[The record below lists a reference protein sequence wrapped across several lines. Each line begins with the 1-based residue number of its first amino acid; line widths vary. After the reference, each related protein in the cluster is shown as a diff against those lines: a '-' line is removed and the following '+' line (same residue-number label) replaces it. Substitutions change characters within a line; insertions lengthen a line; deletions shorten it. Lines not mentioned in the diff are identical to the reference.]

1 MDASRYFY
9 QQLSGRFF
17 RITLLS
23 FFLFIS
29 ITSLLVLREIQV
41 TSMVGDTLPSLTE
54 QNNQQQQVLTTY
66 LALDDL
72 ANRNNADNLASDYAQ
87 VQLQINKISLL
98 IKKSKS
104 QLDLMYIGHK
114 EFSGVIDKL
123 TKNHDRNN
131 QLKQNTIIQ
140 LQLINDQLSSHIKEK
155 KRQTSLLLKQISL
168 DRFTDKVTA
177 NRAKAYAVQLTEL
190 SQSQQLQ
197 QTIIR
202 ALLAFQQLNLQSP
215 ILEFDDV
222 SAELKQAITFFLPE
236 ERLVSK
242 RTSLLDAQ
250 LITLEQLLFSKQNS
264 VATWRSHLRLSR
276 LYVDFIKQQQQKL
289 QQLILKTSSAKSLP
303 INNKIFLIDWIPAE
317 IKDVL
322 AQQKITLNNQHLQL
336 SVLVIITLLFLLLM
350 KIVFGAKERI
360 RNHGQDSVQLFT
372 QFIENMNKNS
382 DEKFTP
388 GILNSLENKKIAEQ
402 FQQSY
407 ESVINPEHSEK
418 EYQQQLEEQQ
428 AANQHISQQF
438 EEIQK
443 LKSCIEYLELA
454 ASEHSLHQKPQDNAS
469 NEKLS
474 HMVIRTMLQSQ
485 IVSIGAGVTSLQV
498 YRQLT
503 RIFDWCRQNRI
514 RSELSLSMQS
524 MTLSDVALHCE
535 IDTVLLNII
544 TDAHFQRNKVYY
556 QQDTKLLTHAKVD
569 VRLFHRLLSGVCR
582 LLLSDLFKANLQL
595 SACVVDKN
603 EGQQIV
609 RFDFYVKTSRAI
621 AKVPQDIERLLMVE
635 QPGSEKIMSNETLD
649 YLSLLFSSLHV
660 TDKNVQLQDNGY
672 QFSFTLPIAFADA
685 TPEIPSNKIDL
696 HQANILLL
704 SDDNSIRDTIENAIS
719 SANGLIEILA
729 KPEFFIQRLSTAH
742 LNEKKVDV
750 VILGSDYYSTS
761 LENIQQHIVNLA
773 KDIQPKLF
781 VIQPFFSAS
790 LDRHG
795 LFEQTENLLKTI
807 GFQQSISDI
816 LTTDKMSNSKL
827 DANIF
832 MEHQYLATQ
841 VEVLFAVEKPLE
853 HLVLLRILQWLGL
866 QVKIVCQPKAMIDC
880 WTSGRYLLLFTEF
893 DQSPFIEMAAGKGVR
908 RDIFTFGKDAFLREN
923 NQTLTEIWGVFT
935 VPEIFNIDALVTL
948 LQLWLKPKKTK
959 VVPSDKLEKH
969 TAKIQKIKKAGVQ
982 TLNTNKQPEKVLST
996 LDLIKTTKQHQPAPL
1011 DLEKYA
1017 QNQGSA
1023 ALAAVMLDDYIIELD
1038 DVVRKL
1044 SLALEAQNYQ
1054 LGICLTH
1061 SLIKTGTILAAQNF
1075 TSACQQLLAAI
1086 NQSETVEHK
1095 QVTVL
1100 FDELGHQKQKLN
1112 HFAEAV

>member
-41 TSMVGDTLPSLTE
+41 TSIVGDTLPSLTE

-87 VQLQINKISLL
+87 VQLQINKISSL

-140 LQLINDQLSSHIKEK
+140 LQLINDQLSSDIKEK

-168 DRFTDKVTA
+168 DRFTDKVTK
-177 NRAKAYAVQLTEL
+177 NRTKAYAVQLTEL

-222 SAELKQAITFFLPE
+222 SAELKQVITFFLPE

-242 RTSLLDAQ
+242 RTSLLTTQ
-250 LITLEQLLFSKQNS
+250 LITLEQLLFSQQNS
-264 VATWRSHLRLSR
+264 VAKWRSHLRLSR

-289 QQLILKTSSAKSLP
+289 QQLILKISSAKSSP
-303 INNKIFLIDWIPAE
+303 INNKILLINWIPAE

-322 AQQKITLNNQHLQL
+322 AQQKITLNNQNLQL
-336 SVLVIITLLFLLLM
+336 SVLVIITLFFLLLVKM
-350 KIVFGAKERI
+350 VFGAKEKI
-360 RNHGQDSVQLFT
+360 RNHGQDGVQLFT
-372 QFIENMNKNS
+372 QFIEKMNKNS
-382 DEKFTP
+382 DEKCTP
-388 GILNSLENKKIAEQ
+388 NILNSLENKKIAEQ

-418 EYQQQLEEQQ
+418 EYQQQLKEQQ

-443 LKSCIEYLELA
+443 LKSGIEYLESA
-454 ASEHSLHQKPQDNAS
+454 ASEHSLHQKYQDNAS
-469 NEKLS
+469 NKKLS
-474 HMVIRTMLQSQ
+474 NMVIRTMLQSQ
-485 IVSIGAGVTSLQV
+485 SVSIGAGVTSLQV

-514 RSELSLSMQS
+514 RSELSSSRQS

-535 IDTVLLNII
+535 IDAALLNII

-609 RFDFYVKTSRAI
+609 RFDFYVKTSKAI

-635 QPGSEKIMSNETLD
+635 EPGSEKIMSNDTLD

-704 SDDNSIRDTIENAIS
+704 SDDNSIRDTIENAVS
-719 SANGLIEILA
+719 SANGLIESLA
-729 KPEFFIQRLSTAH
+729 KPKFFIQRLSTAH

-750 VILGSDYYSTS
+750 VILGSDYYAKS
-761 LENIQQHIVNLA
+761 LENIRQHIEGLA

-781 VIQPFFSAS
+781 VIQPFFNAA
-790 LDRHG
+790 LDRNG
-795 LFEQTENLLKTI
+795 LFEQTENPLKI
-807 GFQQSISDI
+807 EELQQSISDV
-816 LTTDKMSNSKL
+816 LTTNKMNNRIF

-832 MEHQYLATQ
+832 ADHQYLITQ
-841 VEVLFAVEKPLE
+841 VEVLFAVEKPIE
-853 HLVLLRILQWLGL
+853 HLALLRILQWLGL
-866 QVKIVCQPKAMIDC
+866 QVKIVCQPKAMMNY

-893 DQSPFIEMAAGKGVR
+893 EQSPFIEMAAGKHVR
-908 RDIFTFGKDAFLREN
+908 RDVFTFNERNFTTSDDQALAEKWGKF
-923 NQTLTEIWGVFT
+923 V
-935 VPEIFNIDALVTL
+935 VPALNNIDVLVRL
-948 LQLWLKPKKTK
+948 LQPWLKAKETK
-959 VVPSDKLEKH
+959 VLAIEQLKKHIDEDNECKSNNLKTLETNEQLNKIAPTIDLLH
-969 TAKIQKIKKAGVQ
+969 TPKID
-982 TLNTNKQPEKVLST
+982 QPE
-996 LDLIKTTKQHQPAPL
+996 PL
-1011 DLEKYA
+1011 NLELYT
-1017 QNQGSA
+1017 QNQGA
-1023 ALAAVMLDDYIIELD
+1023 PELAAIMLDEYIADIDELLK
-1038 DVVRKL
+1038 KL
-1044 SLALEAQNYQ
+1044 SDAIKEQNYP
-1054 LGICLTH
+1054 LGISLTNN
-1061 SLIKTGTILAAQNF
+1061 LMKTGIILAAQDF
-1075 TSACQQLLAAI
+1075 TEICHQLLVI
-1086 NQSETVEHK
+1086 LNKGVTTEHQ
-1095 QVTVL
+1095 QVMVL
-1100 FDELGHQKQKLN
+1100 FGQLIHQKTLLN
-1112 HFAEAV
+1112 QFSEAM

>member
-41 TSMVGDTLPSLTE
+41 TSIVGDTLPSLTE

-87 VQLQINKISLL
+87 VQLQINKISSL

-123 TKNHDRNN
+123 TKNYDRNN

-140 LQLINDQLSSHIKEK
+140 LQLINDQLASDIKEK

-168 DRFTDKVTA
+168 DRFTDKVTK
-177 NRAKAYAVQLTEL
+177 NRTKAYAVQLTEL

-222 SAELKQAITFFLPE
+222 STELKQGITFFLTE

-242 RTSLLDAQ
+242 RTSLLTTQ
-250 LITLEQLLFSKQNS
+250 LITLEQLLFSQQNS
-264 VATWRSHLRLSR
+264 VAKWRSHLRLSR

-289 QQLILKTSSAKSLP
+289 ILKISSAQSSP

-317 IKDVL
+317 IKDLL

-350 KIVFGAKERI
+350 KMVFGAKERI
-360 RNHGQDSVQLFT
+360 KNHGQDSVQLFT

-382 DEKFTP
+382 DDKFTP
-388 GILNSLENKKIAEQ
+388 NILNSLENKKIAEQ

-418 EYQQQLEEQQ
+418 EYQQRIEEQQ
-428 AANQHISQQF
+428 IADQHINQQ
-438 EEIQK
+438 EKEIEK
-443 LKSCIEYLELA
+443 LKKGIENLELVTT
-454 ASEHSLHQKPQDNAS
+454 EQSLLRKIQDSAN

-474 HMVIRTMLQSQ
+474 NMVVRSMLQSQ
-485 IVSIGAGVTSLQV
+485 SVSIGSGVTSLQV

-503 RIFDWCRQNRI
+503 RIFDWCRQSKI
-514 RSELSLSMQS
+514 QGELLSTVQV
-524 MTLSDVALHCE
+524 MTLNDVALHNE
-535 IDTVLLNII
+535 IDAVLLNII
-544 TDAHFQRNKVYY
+544 SDAHFQRNKIYY
-556 QQDTKLLTHAKVD
+556 QQDEQLLTHAKVD

-582 LLLSDLFKANLQL
+582 LLLSDLFKANLQI
-595 SACVVDKN
+595 SASVVDKN

-609 RFDFYVKTSRAI
+609 RFDLSVNTSKKI
-621 AKVPQDIERLLMVE
+621 TQLPKEIERLLLVE
-635 QPGSEKIMSNETLD
+635 HLESVKTISNDAID
-649 YLSLLFSSLHV
+649 YLSLLFESLHV
-660 TDKNVQLQDNGY
+660 TEKNAQLQDNGY
-672 QFSFTLPIAFADA
+672 QFSFILPIAFADS
-685 TPEIPSNKIDL
+685 TPEISSNKIDL
-696 HQANILLL
+696 QQANILLL
-704 SDDNSIRDTIENAIS
+704 SDDQNICLTIEKAIFS
-719 SANGLIEILA
+719 VNGLIKSLA
-729 KPEFFIQRLSTAH
+729 KPELVIQQLTTAH
-742 LNEKKVDV
+742 SNEKKVDV

-761 LENIQQHIVNLA
+761 LENIQQDIVSLA

-795 LFEQTENLLKTI
+795 LFEQTENLLKTLE
-807 GFQQSISDI
+807 FQQSISDI
-816 LTTDKMSNSKL
+816 LTKDKMSNSKL

-832 MEHQYLATQ
+832 TEHQYVATQ

-908 RDIFTFGKDAFLREN
+908 RDIFTFNKDAFLREN

-935 VPEIFNIDALVTL
+935 VPELNNIDALVTL

-969 TAKIQKIKKAGVQ
+969 TAKIKKIKKTDVQ
-982 TLNTNKQPEKVLST
+982 TLNTNKQPEKALST
-996 LDLIKTTKQHQPAPL
+996 LDLIKTTKEHQPDPL

-1023 ALAAVMLDDYIIELD
+1023 ALAAVMLDDYIIDLD

-1054 LGICLTH
+1054 LGICLTN

-1112 HFAEAV
+1112 HFAEAI